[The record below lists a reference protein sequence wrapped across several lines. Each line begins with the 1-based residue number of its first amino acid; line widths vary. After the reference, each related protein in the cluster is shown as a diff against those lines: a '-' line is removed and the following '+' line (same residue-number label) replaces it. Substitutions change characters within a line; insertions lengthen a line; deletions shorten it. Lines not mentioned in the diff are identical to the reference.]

1 MLPLVSIVTPTFN
14 RADYL
19 PGLFESIRSQGYP
32 HIEHIVID
40 GGSTDGTVELLRRY
54 GEHRSVRWSSAP
66 DHGVYDA
73 VNRGLR
79 LAKGQIVAYLN
90 SDDRYMPWAVE
101 SAVEAFRRRPEVGLV
116 YGDMVRLDPVTGD
129 GDLVLHPPSLRRVLP
144 RAALLGQPALFWST
158 RALEELGGLD
168 TQFRLA
174 ADHDLW
180 VRTIIH
186 LGAHKFD
193 EVVAVE
199 GLHEER
205 LTSGKAAE
213 RLAMEELDR
222 LRRPFRPS
230 GRLKGRAITVLDRLV
245 LAVLHRWRVLKYVV
259 GAGWP
264 RFRDRPHGLVVRR
277 GVLVLRTL
285 PLLRTVVGPVVRS
298 SAVLPDGVLPG
309 PSRTRQIG
317 EG

>member
-19 PGLFESIRSQGYP
+19 PGLFESIRSQSYP
-32 HIEHIVID
+32 NIEHIVID

-54 GEHRSVRWSSAP
+54 GEDSNVRWSSAP
-66 DHGVYDA
+66 DGGVYDA
-73 VNRGLR
+73 VNRGLQ

-101 SAVEAFRRRPEVGLV
+101 SAVDAFRRRPDVGLV
-116 YGDMVRLDPVTGD
+116 YGDMIRFDPVTGH

-144 RAALLGQPALFWST
+144 RAALLGQPALFWSHQ
-158 RALEELGGLD
+158 AVEELGGLD
-168 TQFRLA
+168 TRFRLA

-180 VRTIIH
+180 VRTTIQM
-186 LGAHKFD
+186 GAHKFD

-199 GLHEER
+199 GLHQQR
-205 LTSGKAAE
+205 LTSGEAAG
-213 RLAMEELDR
+213 RLAMDELEG
-222 LRRPFRPS
+222 LRRPFMPS
-230 GRLKGRAITVLDRLV
+230 GRLEARAITVADRLL
-245 LAVLHRWRVLKYVV
+245 LAVLQRWSVLKYVV

-264 RFRDRPHGLVVRR
+264 RFRDRPHGLDIRR
-277 GVLVLRTL
+277 GVLILRTL

-309 PSRTRQIG
+309 PSRPRQIG